1 MVDCLVETDRGLIAL
16 EVTSVVNSEFR
27 DLAAELTLLNGES
40 EELVYEWSLTVPW
53 SFKRPGRNVFRR
65 RLISI
70 LKTVEMSSTAREF
83 ELFGGSL
90 DTEGEA
96 NSPYIAE
103 ILQLKDMGFFRAHA
117 TFAEL
122 RRHGSIYIGLGG
134 LMSPGNPASSLIE
147 RRDKKIKKLLA
158 FPNADRHLFVWVH
171 ETEPAMLFRLLAMNG
186 PTEAIELSGLDR
198 IWIAPWQENTFA
210 EELLSRTWMLTSGGN
225 WQRAVIFES

>member
-90 DTEGEA
+90 
-96 NSPYIAE
+96 E
-103 ILQLKDMGFFRAHA
+103 IGRASC
-117 TFAEL
+117 
-122 RRHGSIYIGLGG
+122 R
-134 LMSPGNPASSLIE
+134 E
-147 RRDKKIKKLLA
+147 R
-158 FPNADRHLFVWVH
+158 V
-171 ETEPAMLFRLLAMNG
+171 
-186 PTEAIELSGLDR
+186 
-198 IWIAPWQENTFA
+198 
-210 EELLSRTWMLTSGGN
+210 
-225 WQRAVIFES
+225 